1 MSAGRLDP
9 YGGVYSRCWGQL
21 SSPIVWIV
29 LISSSSNG
37 LPLYMTGFVSQ
48 KRSSPGTI
56 TLLTP
61 HDLAD
66 MIDVRAAVVLF
77 AHND

>member
-9 YGGVYSRCWGQL
+9 YGGVYSRCWGQF

-48 KRSSPGTI
+48 KRSSQVQLPC
-56 TLLTP
+56 
-61 HDLAD
+61 
-66 MIDVRAAVVLF
+66 
-77 AHND
+77 